1 MNQDGINTYRP
12 ENQPEEYSST
22 LSGSVKKCLEA
33 YGVQTPSQLIR
44 SNISNG
50 PWFPMWS
57 YTNTFT
63 DDTVYGRAKAEID
76 NVKHRYLPEVI
87 MSDDFNASWDEYM
100 KAYRAC
106 NTNAYFDE
114 LTAEIRRR
122 AGK

>member
-1 MNQDGINTYRP
+1 
-12 ENQPEEYSST
+12 
-22 LSGSVKKCLEA
+22 
-33 YGVQTPSQLIR
+33 
-44 SNISNG
+44 
-50 PWFPMWS
+50 MWS

-63 DDTVYGRAKAEID
+63 DDTPYGRAKEQMD

-87 MSDDFNASWDEYM
+87 MSDNFDASWEEYM

-106 NTNAYFDE
+106 DINTYFDE